1 MYNLCELIFTRGY
14 VSFLSHVSQF
24 KQLIWFSVKQK
35 VPVIQDIHPEIDP
48 ELPST
53 QGMAESQISFRES
66 KQTFS
71 SSKRQVSP
79 RSGSISQAISTEEQP
94 TRQNSTKSSS
104 SSVLQV
110 SHRSPRDQDIQQSP
124 NVSVQSFRD
133 TETDPETHSKV
144 ENLISKKFQVSH
156 FRGVPE
162 FFQKKEEIV
171 LQLPIEEIQFQQFCK
186 LLNVGELF
194 LCRDLLEKEIYG
206 K

>member
-1 MYNLCELIFTRGY
+1 
-14 VSFLSHVSQF
+14 
-24 KQLIWFSVKQK
+24 
-35 VPVIQDIHPEIDP
+35 
-48 ELPST
+48 
-53 QGMAESQISFRES
+53 MAESQISFRES

-79 RSGSISQAISTEEQP
+79 RSGSISQAISTEKQP
-94 TRQNSTKSSS
+94 IRQNSTKSSS

-110 SHRSPRDQDIQQSP
+110 SNQSPRDQDIQQ
-124 NVSVQSFRD
+124 SVQSFRD

-144 ENLISKKFQVSH
+144 KDLISKKFQVSH
-156 FRGVPE
+156 FRDVPE

>member
-1 MYNLCELIFTRGY
+1 M
-14 VSFLSHVSQF
+14 V
-24 KQLIWFSVKQK
+24 SVKQK
-35 VPVIQDIHPEIDP
+35 VPVIQDIHDIHPEIDP
-48 ELPST
+48 ETSVM
-53 QGMAESQISFRES
+53 QGMTQSQISFRETKHTS
-66 KQTFS
+66 SFS
-71 SSKRQVSP
+71 RDAVSN
-79 RSGSISQAISTEEQP
+79 RSGLQKQAM
-94 TRQNSTKSSS
+94 RQNSTKSCS

-110 SHRSPRDQDIQQSP
+110 SQRSPRDQDIQNSTD
-124 NVSVQSFRD
+124 VSVQSFRD

-144 ENLISKKFQVSH
+144 NNLISKKFQVSH

-171 LQLPIEEIQFQQFCK
+171 LQLPIEEFQFQQFCK